1 MVESK
6 YNKKCFEVQPETA
19 HDRDI
24 EIKFQQSWSMLIIM
38 KSLHDVLT
46 KTFFLIHL
54 SNLS

>member
-1 MVESK
+1 MESK